1 MKRHECLQA
10 VAKAA
15 GDTLTIVTVGG
26 TATEW
31 HAYRPSEGNFRCRTL
46 GLVSSISLGLALVR
60 PQRKVLALDGD
71 GALLM
76 NLCSLPTM
84 AWRNPPNL
92 IHVVFDNGVYE
103 ASASLPTATVGGADL
118 VALARDT
125 GYPHAVWA
133 PTVEA
138 FRQEFQAAMDRKA
151 LSFIGARVEPGLTT
165 LPQWILPERENKY
178 RFRRYVQQTEP
189 PEPARPTRVAA
200 EKGGAQDTPGVAAAR
215 EILAAL
221 QEAEIDLVASV
232 PDEKLG
238 DLLWLLHR
246 QTDLIHV
253 PLCREEEGIGVC
265 AGAHLGGKRA
275 AIFMQNAGF
284 LNSCNGLTTTALQ
297 FSIPMLLLIYYAGD
311 IGDRGFATVGSVTE
325 PVLQAMGIRYYIL
338 REREQIRW
346 TIKGAQVLAE
356 ESERPVAVLLTK
368 DVLAKR

>member
-10 VAKAA
+10 VARLA
-15 GDTLTIVTVGG
+15 GDVLAIVTVGG
-26 TATEW
+26 ASTEW
-31 HAYRPSEGNFRCRTL
+31 NAYRPSEGNLRCRTL
-46 GLVSSISLGLALVR
+46 GLVSSMSLGLALVQ

-76 NLCSLPTM
+76 NLCALPTI

-92 IHVVFDNGVYE
+92 VHVVFDNGIYE

-118 VALARDT
+118 VALARDA
-125 GYPHAVWA
+125 GYPHAAWA

-151 LSFIGARVEPGLTT
+151 LSFIGARVEPGLTSVPPWT
-165 LPQWILPERENKY
+165 LRERENKY

-189 PEPARPTRVAA
+189 PQPRWTAPLSA
-200 EKGGAQDTPGVAAAR
+200 EKMEAQESPGVAAAR

-275 AIFMQNAGF
+275 AIFMQNGGL

-297 FSIPMLLLIYYAGD
+297 FEVPMLLLVYYAGD

-325 PVLQAMGIRYYIL
+325 PVLQALGIRYYIL